1 MILQKESQIVQQS
14 NELSDFEQVAL
25 DKDRQVKELTIL
37 VEDLESIQKHNLE
50 LREQADEARSCR
62 IEMEAERQGQAKR
75 HQDQLEQE
83 YAQREALIGDKQEMQ

>member
-25 DKDRQVKELTIL
+25 DKDRQVKELTMV
-37 VEDLESIQKHNLE
+37 VEDLGSIQKHNRE
-50 LREQADEARSCR
+50 RREQADEARSYQ
-62 IEMEAERQGQAKR
+62 IEMEAERQAQGRR
-75 HQDQLEQE
+75 HQEQLEQE

>member
-25 DKDRQVKELTIL
+25 DKDRQVKELTML
-37 VEDLESIQKHNLE
+37 VEDLESIQRHNLE
-50 LREQADEARSCR
+50 LREQADEARSYR
-62 IEMEAERQGQAKR
+62 IEMEAERQAQAQR
-75 HQDQLEQE
+75 HRDQLEQE

>member
-25 DKDRQVKELTIL
+25 DKDRQVKELTML

-50 LREQADEARSCR
+50 LREQADEARSYR
-62 IEMEAERQGQAKR
+62 IEMEGERQAQAKR
-75 HQDQLEQE
+75 HQEQLEQE

>member
-25 DKDRQVKELTIL
+25 DKDRQVKELTML
-37 VEDLESIQKHNLE
+37 VEDLESIQRHNLE
-50 LREQADEARSCR
+50 LREQADEARSYR
-62 IEMEAERQGQAKR
+62 IEMEAERQAQTQR